1 MSIDNWRTRTPEEK
15 EQLREKICNL
25 LMDGRLRNYKEIESE
40 LGIKNVTFELDRLI
54 HLEEIDFTF
63 INGFRAYGIRAP
75 FPRNIIY
82 VENEENKVIAC
93 YRPYT
98 KADY

>member
-1 MSIDNWRTRTPEEK
+1 MSIDNWRTRTPEER
-15 EQLREKICNL
+15 ELIREKIINL
-25 LMDGRLRNYKEIESE
+25 LMDGRLRNYKEIEEE
-40 LGIKNVTFELDRLI
+40 LGLNHLTSDLDYLI
-54 HLEEIDFTF
+54 YLEEIDFTF

-82 VENEENKVIAC
+82 VENEDNQVIAC